1 LRYLAVSSPALADDC
16 RPWQHRG
23 PEQPAECVMRP
34 FDLRVY
40 LVTDPVLVRPRG
52 LEDTVLQA
60 VRGGAT
66 LVQLRD
72 KEASDA
78 DFAAQARRLIA
89 VLRPFGVP
97 LIVNDRVSVA
107 REVGAEGV
115 HVGQSDGDVRAVR
128 AAVGADVIL
137 GLSVTNM
144 AELEAVPEGVADY
157 LGLGPVFATGT
168 KPDHDPPV
176 GLGGL
181 AAMVRGTA
189 LPTVAIGGIGL
200 ANAAQVFATGVD
212 GIAVVSAICSAP
224 DPAEA
229 AGRLLALAGPRR
241 PS

>member
-1 LRYLAVSSPALADDC
+1 
-16 RPWQHRG
+16 
-23 PEQPAECVMRP
+23 MRP

-52 LEDTVLQA
+52 LEETVLQA

-78 DFAAQARRLIA
+78 DFAAQARRLLA
-89 VLRPFGVP
+89 VLRPLGVP
-97 LIVNDRVSVA
+97 LVVNDRVRVA

-115 HVGQSDGDVRAVR
+115 HVGQSVGDVGAVR
-128 AAVGADVIL
+128 AAVGPGTIL

-144 AELEAVPEGVADY
+144 SELEAVPEGVADY

-176 GLGGL
+176 GLDGL
-181 AAMVRGTA
+181 AAMVRRA
-189 LPTVAIGGIGL
+189 KLPSVAIGGIGL
-200 ANAAQVFATGVD
+200 GNAAEVFATGVD
-212 GIAVVSAICSAP
+212 GVAVVSAICSAP
-224 DPAEA
+224 DPAQA
-229 AGRLLALAGPRR
+229 ARRLLEIAGPPR
-241 PS
+241 PH